1 MFLYDAMSLWTNITE
16 ILENTYIQI
25 AMLTSLNSFWFLIFF
40 TQTGPSKV
48 GSG

>member
-1 MFLYDAMSLWTNITE
+1 
-16 ILENTYIQI
+16 
-25 AMLTSLNSFWFLIFF
+25 MLTSLNSFWFLIFF